1 MLPISNNTLIRTG
14 PLLNWLP
21 AEQRLLPSDIF
32 NNMSHYGSEQ
42 AVRRRQGMDAQT
54 TQAENHFDAIIV
66 GAGHNGLAT
75 GLVLARNGSRVLILE
90 KNNYVGGMGGT
101 REILKGCRNEV
112 GASCLFPLSKEIRD
126 YFDFENHGVE
136 LIPLPVMAVNLAGAN
151 SRPLVFFRQPWKLA
165 FNILRSFGPSAM
177 LGFVRLMKFCQYPA
191 RVLDRFTA
199 RKAPR
204 ALEDIIAEAATQK
217 EREHLELAFKGSA
230 MDIID
235 RFFPDPVKHAELR
248 ASMAFAAVQATYK
261 GPYTPGSGLCL
272 IYTMA
277 QEGSE
282 GLMQRVRGGMGSLSE
297 SLARQIEDLGGEVRL
312 KQPVASILTQGDRA
326 TGVTLKDGTCLY
338 ADVIVS
344 NLDKQA
350 TFNGLLVEHELLSQ
364 DQEKVDA
371 FTHKGAF
378 IHMLFKLKGLP
389 TYSQHFNKLNSIGG
403 AHFGGAMV
411 LDPKEL
417 QLAYQTCLTGELP
430 ARMPLAFQIPT
441 VMDSTLAP
449 PGCHIAS
456 AYAFYFPCDADKSER
471 GKLRDAAA
479 ENIIDHIS
487 QYMPDFRELITDQAI
502 FSADHFA
509 SMQGVTNGDWTH
521 GLLHPDQMIGE
532 RCLVAGTGHT
542 TPVANLF
549 LCGASCHPG
558 PGVTFLPGYNCAH
571 EILAAASFREQPASE
586 EPAQAARA
594 A

>member
-1 MLPISNNTLIRTG
+1 MSSQTSNDTLNPATAR
-14 PLLNWLP
+14 P
-21 AEQRLLPSDIF
+21 AESGATD
-32 NNMSHYGSEQ
+32 
-42 AVRRRQGMDAQT
+42 T
-54 TQAENHFDAIIV
+54 FDCIIV

-75 GLVLARNGSRVLILE
+75 GLVLARNGRRVLLLE

-112 GASCLFPLSKEIRD
+112 GASCLFPLSAEIRQ

-136 LIPLPVMAVNLAGAN
+136 LIPLPVMAVNLVGAEG
-151 SRPLVFFRQPWKLA
+151 RPLIFFKNPLKLS
-165 FNILRSFGPSAM
+165 FNLLRSFGPGAM
-177 LGFVRLMKFCQYPA
+177 LGFARFLKFCQYPA

-204 ALEDIIAEAATQK
+204 NLEDLIAEAETAEQ
-217 EREHLELAFKGSA
+217 REHLALAFKGSA

-235 RFFPDPVKHAELR
+235 RFFPDPVKHRELR

-282 GLMQRVRGGMGSLSE
+282 GLMQRVKGGMGALSE
-297 SLARQIEDLGGEVRL
+297 SLAQQIEALGSEVRL
-312 KQPVASILTQGDRA
+312 KQHVTRILVEDGRA
-326 TGVTLKDGTCLY
+326 TGVELKNGERLY
-338 ADVIVS
+338 ADTVIS

-350 TFNGLLVEHELLSQ
+350 TFNRLLADHPLAEP
-364 DQEKVDA
+364 DQQKVDA
-371 FTHKGAF
+371 FTHQGAF
-378 IHMLFKLKGLP
+378 VHMLFKLKGLP
-389 TYSQHFNKLNSIGG
+389 GYSTHLDRLNRIDG
-403 AHFGGAMV
+403 AKFGGAMV
-411 LDPKEL
+411 IDPQDMQRSYES
-417 QLAYQTCLTGELP
+417 CLRGEMP
-430 ARMPLAFQIPT
+430 EQAPPLAFQIPT
-441 VMDSTLAP
+441 VADPTLAP
-449 PGCHIAS
+449 EGYHIAS
-456 AYAFYFPCDADKSER
+456 AYGFYFPCEADKSER
-471 GKLRDAAA
+471 GKLRDRMA
-479 ENIIDHIS
+479 EKIIDHICIH
-487 QYMPDFRELITDQAI
+487 MPDFRELIVDQAI

-532 RCLVAGTGHT
+532 RCLVEGTGHT

-571 EILAAASFREQPASE
+571 EIMAAGRGSGSITATAPA
-586 EPAQAARA
+586 PAARA